1 MKKMILTLAAVLAGG
16 STMAEVI
23 QFGGATNSI
32 NLSEWQT
39 QINADQIIQ
48 WNGVNSSGG
57 SFGSQGSL
65 NGAGTGAT
73 LWSSN
78 KVLTLTSRSISSTLA
93 AGTNTF
99 STGSP
104 NILGITGGDNAKFD
118 VANSEAWTFDFDQ
131 DVTLKYIIV
140 SAVDGPV
147 DMPTFS
153 VAGGTSFA
161 MNTGASEAAAVTWDP
176 TTKRYVWTFAGG
188 GLDVSAGTDITLS
201 AATGGAWGLQG
212 IVVDVIPEPATLGL
226 VTAFGATILF
236 VRRRLVL

>member
-1 MKKMILTLAAVLAGG
+1 MKKIRITVVALLIGESTMAALVQFGG
-16 STMAEVI
+16 STDSL
-23 QFGGATNSI
+23 TNSA
-32 NLSEWQT
+32 WQT
-39 QINADQIIQ
+39 QINADQIVQ
-48 WNGVNSSGG
+48 WNGVNTSGG

-65 NGAGTGAT
+65 NGVGEGAT

-78 KVLTLTSRSISSTLA
+78 KVLTLTSRTISSDLA
-93 AGTNTF
+93 IGTNTF

-104 NILGITGGDNAKFD
+104 NILGIFGGDNAKFD
-118 VANSEAWTFDFDQ
+118 VANNEAWTFDFDQ

-153 VAGGTSFA
+153 LAGGTSFA
-161 MNTGASEAAAVTWDP
+161 MTTGASESSAVTWDP

-212 IVVDVIPEPATLGL
+212 IVVDIVPEPATIGMLGL
-226 VTAFGATILF
+226 GGLLTLLI
-236 VRRRLVL
+236 RRIRA